1 MLIVGLGNWIRRLLS
16 SGGRT
21 MKRPNARVRPSR
33 SRRGELEQDR
43 VVIFAGAEAATAAES
58 ALAELKAPRDPAP

>member
-1 MLIVGLGNWIRRLLS
+1 
-16 SGGRT
+16 

-43 VVIFAGAEAATAAES
+43 VVTFAGTEAAKAAED
-58 ALAELKAPRDPAP
+58 ALAELKAPRDPAPMIAR

>member
-1 MLIVGLGNWIRRLLS
+1 MDSEPLFVRRA
-16 SGGRT
+16 

-43 VVIFAGAEAATAAES
+43 VVTFAGAEAAKAAED
-58 ALAELKAPRDPAP
+58 ALAELKAPRDLAP